1 MDATTL
7 TNLDIFETARGYDA
21 SLSSLSK
28 TYRKDDAEKDYKEF
42 NIPQPKVLDG

>member
-7 TNLDIFETARGYDA
+7 NNLDIFETNRGYDA

-28 TYRKDDAEKDYKEF
+28 TYRVEEAEKEHKEVKVVH
-42 NIPQPKVLDG
+42 PKMLDG